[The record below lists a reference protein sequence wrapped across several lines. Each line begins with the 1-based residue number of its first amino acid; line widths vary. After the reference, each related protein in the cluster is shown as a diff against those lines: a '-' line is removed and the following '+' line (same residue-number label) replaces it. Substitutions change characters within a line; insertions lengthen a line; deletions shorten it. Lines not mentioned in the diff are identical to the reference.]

1 MLCSAGA
8 DCAAFHPYKFLF
20 IANFLPFVGALSN
33 LPVAFGAQAF
43 RDFRA
48 TLERT
53 KQRPKKKVKKAKKE
67 TEAKTTIRI
76 VQIGCE
82 RECVSAHSFIHSFE
96 NNKKKKLNTKCNRR
110 SCSRSWR
117 RSRRQ
122 RRHRPRQNSSSSI
135 EIRKTDHF
143 SYANRN
149 SKSAHQSQIQTTK
162 E

>member
-1 MLCSAGA
+1 MSELFRVYQQQQQRWMHCSAVA

-33 LPVAFGAQAF
+33 LPVAFGAKAF
-43 RDFRA
+43 PDFRA

-96 NNKKKKLNTKCNRR
+96 NNKKEEMKYEMQSPQL
-110 SCSRSWR
+110 
-117 RSRRQ
+117 
-122 RRHRPRQNSSSSI
+122 
-135 EIRKTDHF
+135 
-143 SYANRN
+143 
-149 SKSAHQSQIQTTK
+149 QSQSASQ
-162 E
+162 